1 MVSLKIIA
9 EYRIYKNGK
18 LIESDKREIIVDNL
32 LGEKADNQS
41 NKWNLSDMKRFTG
54 LVADAEILRK
64 SFWWLYQKGW
74 ISKESVSEEDYRD
87 LGLEFPDGYER
98 FW

>member
-1 MVSLKIIA
+1 MSKLKFTD
-9 EYRIYKNGK
+9 
-18 LIESDKREIIVDNL
+18 LIGN
-32 LGEKADNQS
+32 
-41 NKWNLSDMKRFTG
+41 
-54 LVADAEILRK
+54 AEILRR

-98 FW
+98 FDREEVREERYVRTRLGKRISLEKLKDLI

>member
-1 MVSLKIIA
+1 MNKLK
-9 EYRIYKNGK
+9 
-18 LIESDKREIIVDNL
+18 
-32 LGEKADNQS
+32 
-41 NKWNLSDMKRFTG
+41 FTG
-54 LVADAEILRK
+54 LIGDAEILRR

-98 FW
+98 FDRGEIREERFVRTRLSKRISLEQLKELI

>member
-1 MVSLKIIA
+1 MYLEMSKLKFTD
-9 EYRIYKNGK
+9 
-18 LIESDKREIIVDNL
+18 LIGN
-32 LGEKADNQS
+32 
-41 NKWNLSDMKRFTG
+41 
-54 LVADAEILRK
+54 AEILRR

-98 FW
+98 FDREEVREERYVRTRLGKRISLEKLKDLI